1 MPPAAPPPPAAE
13 PAEAG
18 ASPAAPGDLPA
29 VPGGAAPRPA
39 GPLRLDALEQGSSLG
54 RDAWRRL
61 RKNRAAVVCGVVLVA
76 MVVACVLVPEL
87 SSYRYDKA
95 DLKLGAQPPSL
106 DHWMGTDYFGR
117 DMMARV
123 FFGGRISFAV
133 GVVATLVSFVIG
145 VSWGGVAGYFG
156 GKVDA
161 IMMRIVDVL
170 YTFPFLILVIL
181 LMVFFAND
189 QTVLYRA
196 WKAVLGLAVRDPSD
210 PSYFPIF
217 QIVVVFGA
225 LGGISWLTMA
235 RIVRGQV
242 IALRSQPFIESARS
256 IGVGHAALIFRHLVP
271 NALGPIIVY
280 TTLTIPEVMMTE
292 AFLSFLGLGTQEPLS
307 SWGLLAS
314 TGADAMDLYPWQLIF
329 PALML
334 ALTLICFNF
343 LGDGLRDALDP
354 RIRKD

>member
-1 MPPAAPPPPAAE
+1 MPAAPPPHAAE
-13 PAEAG
+13 PAAAG

-39 GPLRLDALEQGSSLG
+39 APLRLDALEQGSSLG

-61 RKNRAAVVCGVVLVA
+61 RKNRAAVACGVVLVA
-76 MVVACVLVPEL
+76 MILACLLVPEL

-106 DHWMGTDYFGR
+106 AHWMGTDYFGR

-133 GVVATLVSFVIG
+133 GIVATLVSFVIG

-196 WKAVLGLAVRDPSD
+196 WKVALGVFVQDPSD

-217 QIVVVFGA
+217 QIVVVFAA

-242 IALRSQPFIESARS
+242 IALRGQPFIESARS

-314 TGADAMDLYPWQLIF
+314 TGADAMDLFPWQLIF

>member
-1 MPPAAPPPPAAE
+1 MPV
-13 PAEAG
+13 
-18 ASPAAPGDLPA
+18 S
-29 VPGGAAPRPA
+29 GAAPRPA
-39 GPLRLDALEQGSSLG
+39 EPGSPPEGGHDGPAPRPAAPLRLEALEQGSSLG

-61 RKNRAAVVCGVVLVA
+61 RKNRAAVFCGVVLAA
-76 MVVACVLVPEL
+76 MMIACVLVPEL

-95 DLKLGAQPPSL
+95 DLELGAQPPSL
-106 DHWMGTDYFGR
+106 EHWMGTDYFGR
-117 DMMARV
+117 DLMARV

-133 GVVATLVSFVIG
+133 GIVATLVSFSIG
-145 VSWGGVAGYFG
+145 VAWGGVAGYFG

-189 QTVLYRA
+189 QTILYRA
-196 WKAVLGLAVRDPSD
+196 FKAGLGLVVEDASD
-210 PSYFPIF
+210 PSYFPVF
-217 QIVVVFGA
+217 QIVVVFAA

-242 IALRSQPFIESARS
+242 ISLRSQPFVESARS

-271 NALGPIIVY
+271 NAVGPIIVY

-314 TGADAMDLYPWQLIF
+314 TGADAMDLYPWQLVF